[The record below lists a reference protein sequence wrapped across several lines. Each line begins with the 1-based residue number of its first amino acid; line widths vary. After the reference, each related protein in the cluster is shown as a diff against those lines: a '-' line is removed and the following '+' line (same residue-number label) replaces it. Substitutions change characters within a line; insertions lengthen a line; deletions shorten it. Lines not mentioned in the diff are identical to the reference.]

1 MVCHRPLRLRAASVN
16 VFVTVMLWAY
26 CVWVAGKYHL
36 FELGSK
42 KDDEEMD

>member
-1 MVCHRPLRLRAASVN
+1 MSIP
-16 VFVTVMLWAY
+16 FVTVMLWAY

-42 KDDEEMD
+42 HD